1 MSVLRVPVSP
11 ADHIHGSSDA
21 LVTMVEYGDYECP
34 FCARVHPVI
43 KRVLKHFGD
52 DLCFAF
58 RHFPLTQVH
67 PHAQSAAETAEFAGA
82 YGRFWQMHDR
92 LYENQPKLG
101 VPLFFTL
108 AAALGLHQ
116 EELRQVL
123 AAGLYA
129 PKIRNDFI
137 GGVRSGVNGTPTFF
151 IAGQRYDGSHELAY
165 LVAAIDAVLAQTRAA
180 V

>member
-1 MSVLRVPVSP
+1 
-11 ADHIHGSSDA
+11 
-21 LVTMVEYGDYECP
+21 MVEYGDYKCP

-43 KRVLKHFGD
+43 KRILKHFGD

-67 PHAQSAAETAEFAGA
+67 PDAQSAAETAEFAGA
-82 YGRFWQMHDR
+82 YGRFSQMHDR

-129 PKIRNDFI
+129 PKIRSDFI

-151 IAGQRYDGSHELAY
+151 IAGRRYDGPHELAY
-165 LVAAIDAVLAQTRAA
+165 LVAAIDAALAQTRAA